1 MSIASNI
8 QAVTRTVSGLAIAG
22 RTRVNGVYF
31 SQSSAAT
38 EIKLL
43 DGASDGAVLL
53 NLPLPAVNQSSDV
66 MIPDMGILFP
76 NGVYLDTDAEA
87 VTLFFEGGAAQQ
99 DPPPPPPPPP

>member
-31 SQSSAAT
+31 SQTDAAT
-38 EIKLL
+38 KIELY
-43 DGASDGAVLL
+43 DGSESGALLL
-53 NLPLPAVNQSSDV
+53 NLPLPAIDQSSDV

-76 NGVYLDTDAEA
+76 NGVYLDTDATA
-87 VTLFFEGGAAQQ
+87 VTIFFEGGAGQP
-99 DPPPPPPPPP
+99 DPEPEE

>member
-31 SQSSAAT
+31 SQDDAAT
-38 EIKLL
+38 KIQLFNGSETGEL
-43 DGASDGAVLL
+43 LL
-53 NLPLPAVNQSSDV
+53 NLPLPPIEQSSDV

-76 NGVYLDTDAEA
+76 DGVYLDTDALG
-87 VTLFFEGGAAQQ
+87 VTIFFEGGAGQP
-99 DPPPPPPPPP
+99 DPDPEE